1 MNKDILDSIFR
12 RINFSIKNKV
22 PVIIQS
28 ESTECG
34 NACLSMICGFYGKDI
49 DLFNFR
55 NIYGSSS
62 QGTTLNALATIA
74 QKAGLKTRALS
85 LDIEEIGELRLP
97 CVLHWSLNHFVVLV
111 AVKGKRF
118 IINDPALG
126 RRVVHHKE
134 ISENFSG
141 IALEAWPD
149 SGFIQEKQR
158 SRLKLREL
166 MHNIVGL
173 KSALTKILMLSIVI
187 ETVNLLL
194 PMGTQVVTDHVITA
208 HDENLLL
215 VICVGLMFFTIF
227 KTWVSM
233 LRAWVSL
240 KLNTLTDVQWKTS
253 FFDHLIGLPLAFF
266 EKRQLGDIQSRFA
279 SLDTIRSTFTNSIV
293 SGIIDSIMTIG
304 LLVMLSL
311 YGGWLVWVVLGF
323 TVCYAAMRAITYKF
337 YRAIN
342 EELIVKRAR
351 SGSHFMESL
360 YGIATIKSLNL
371 KNRRSQH
378 WLNTNIDVSNA
389 GLKQTRFDML
399 FGGINTFIN
408 SADQVVILWL
418 GAQMVMENTM
428 TIGMFMAFNA
438 YRGQFAQRAA
448 ALIDLTM
455 QLKMLSLH
463 NERIS
468 EIVYSEP
475 EAESPVRKIF
485 ADDIGVSL
493 EVQNLAYQYD
503 RLSKPVFSNVN
514 ISVAAGESVALIGA
528 SGIGKT
534 TLLKVMSG
542 LLTPER
548 GDIFIG
554 GFDINKIGINNFR
567 SSIACVLQEDRL
579 FSGSIADNISG
590 FDDEVDQTLIVDCAM
605 KCNIH
610 EEILRMPMGY
620 ETIIG
625 ELGAGIS
632 GGQKQRLLIARAL
645 YQKPKILF
653 MDEATSHLDINNEK
667 MVNAAIESLNITR
680 IIIAHRP
687 STIACADRIIDLAKL
702 TLLPQQLTTETIL

>member
-1 MNKDILDSIFR
+1 MNKDVLDSIFK
-12 RINFSIKNKV
+12 RINFSMKNKV

-55 NIYGSSS
+55 NRYGSTS
-62 QGTTLNALATIA
+62 QGATLNVLAAIA

-85 LDIEEIGELRLP
+85 LDIAEIKELRLP
-97 CVLHWSLNHFVVLV
+97 CILHWSLNHFVVLV
-111 AVKGKRF
+111 AIKGKRF
-118 IINDPALG
+118 IIHDPALG
-126 RRVVHHKE
+126 RRVVHLQE
-134 ISENFSG
+134 LSENFSG

-149 SGFIQEKQR
+149 SDFRQEKQR
-158 SRLKLREL
+158 SRLKLLDL
-166 MHNIVGL
+166 MHNMVGL
-173 KSALTKILMLSIVI
+173 KSALIKIFMLSVVI

-194 PMGTQVVTDHVITA
+194 PMGTQIVTDHVITA

-233 LRAWVSL
+233 IRAWVSL

-253 FFDHLIGLPLAFF
+253 FFDHLMSLPLAFF

-279 SLDTIRSTFTNSIV
+279 SLDIIRATFTNSIV
-293 SGIIDSIMTIG
+293 TGMIDSIMTIG
-304 LLVMLSL
+304 LLIMLSL

-323 TVCYAAMRAITYKF
+323 TVCYAIMRALTYKF
-337 YRAIN
+337 YRTVS

-418 GAQMVMENTM
+418 GAQMVMDNTM
-428 TIGMFMAFNA
+428 TIGMFMAFNV
-438 YRGQFAQRAA
+438 YRGQFTQRAA
-448 ALIDLTM
+448 SLIDLTM

-475 EAESPVRKIF
+475 EVDSPLRNVF
-485 ADDIGVSL
+485 EENVGVSL
-493 EVQNLAYQYD
+493 EVRGLAYQYD
-503 RLSKPVFSNVN
+503 LLSKPVFSNVN
-514 ISVAAGESVALIGA
+514 ISVAAGESVALVGV

-548 GDIFIG
+548 GEIFIG

-567 SSIACVLQEDRL
+567 SNIACVLQEDRL
-579 FSGSIADNISG
+579 FSGSITDNISG
-590 FDDEVDQTLIVDCAM
+590 FDDEVDEALVIECAM
-605 KCNIH
+605 QCNIH

-645 YQKPKILF
+645 YQKPRILF

-667 MVNAAIESLNITR
+667 IINAAIESLNITR

-687 STIACADRIIDLAKL
+687 STIACADRIIDLAKI
-702 TLLPQQLTTETIL
+702 TP

>member
-1 MNKDILDSIFR
+1 MNKDVLDSIFK
-12 RINFSIKNKV
+12 RINFSMKNKV

-55 NIYGSSS
+55 NRYGSTS
-62 QGTTLNALATIA
+62 QGATLNVLAAIA

-85 LDIEEIGELRLP
+85 LDIAEIKELRLP
-97 CVLHWSLNHFVVLV
+97 CILHWSLNHFVVLV
-111 AVKGKRF
+111 AIKGKRF
-118 IINDPALG
+118 IIHDPALG
-126 RRVVHHKE
+126 RRVVHLQE
-134 ISENFSG
+134 LSENFSG

-149 SGFIQEKQR
+149 SDFRQEKQR
-158 SRLKLREL
+158 SRLKLLDL
-166 MHNIVGL
+166 MHNMVGL
-173 KSALTKILMLSIVI
+173 KSALIKIFMLSVVI

-194 PMGTQVVTDHVITA
+194 PMGTQIVTDHVITA

-233 LRAWVSL
+233 IRAWVSL

-253 FFDHLIGLPLAFF
+253 FFDHLMSLPLAFF

-279 SLDTIRSTFTNSIV
+279 SLDIIRATFTNSIV
-293 SGIIDSIMTIG
+293 TGMIDSIMTIG
-304 LLVMLSL
+304 LLIMLSL

-323 TVCYAAMRAITYKF
+323 TVCYAIMRALTYKF
-337 YRAIN
+337 YRTVS

-408 SADQVVILWL
+408 SADQIVILWL
-418 GAQMVMENTM
+418 GAQMVMDNTM

-438 YRGQFAQRAA
+438 YRGQFTQRAA
-448 ALIDLTM
+448 SLIDLTM

-468 EIVYSEP
+468 EIAYSEP
-475 EAESPVRKIF
+475 EVDSPLRNVF
-485 ADDIGVSL
+485 EENVGVSL
-493 EVQNLAYQYD
+493 EVRDLAYQYD
-503 RLSKPVFSNVN
+503 LLSKPVFSNVN
-514 ISVAAGESVALIGA
+514 ISVAAGESVALVGV

-548 GDIFIG
+548 GEIFIG

-567 SSIACVLQEDRL
+567 SNIACVLQEDRL
-579 FSGSIADNISG
+579 FSGSITDNISG
-590 FDDEVDQTLIVDCAM
+590 FDDEVDEALVIECAM
-605 KCNIH
+605 QCNIH

-645 YQKPKILF
+645 YQKPRILF

-667 MVNAAIESLNITR
+667 IINAAIESLNITR

-687 STIACADRIIDLAKL
+687 STIACADRIIDLAKI
-702 TLLPQQLTTETIL
+702 TP

>member
-1 MNKDILDSIFR
+1 MNKDVLDSIFK
-12 RINFSIKNKV
+12 RINFSMKNKV

-55 NIYGSSS
+55 NRYGSTS
-62 QGTTLNALATIA
+62 QGATLNVLAAIA

-85 LDIEEIGELRLP
+85 LDIAEIKELRLP
-97 CVLHWSLNHFVVLV
+97 CILHWSLNHFVVLV
-111 AVKGKRF
+111 AIKGKRF
-118 IINDPALG
+118 IIHDPALG
-126 RRVVHHKE
+126 RRVVHLQE
-134 ISENFSG
+134 LSENFSG

-149 SGFIQEKQR
+149 SDFRQEKQR
-158 SRLKLREL
+158 SRLKLLDL
-166 MHNIVGL
+166 MHNMVGL
-173 KSALTKILMLSIVI
+173 KSALIKIFMLSVVI

-194 PMGTQVVTDHVITA
+194 PMGTQIVTDHVITA

-233 LRAWVSL
+233 IRAWVSL
-240 KLNTLTDVQWKTS
+240 KLNTLADVQWKTS
-253 FFDHLIGLPLAFF
+253 FFDHLMSLPLAFF

-279 SLDTIRSTFTNSIV
+279 SLDIIRATFTNSIV
-293 SGIIDSIMTIG
+293 TGMIDSIMTIG
-304 LLVMLSL
+304 LLIMLSL

-323 TVCYAAMRAITYKF
+323 TVCYAIMRALTYKF
-337 YRAIN
+337 YRTVS

-418 GAQMVMENTM
+418 GAQMVMDNTM

-438 YRGQFAQRAA
+438 YRGQFTQRAA
-448 ALIDLTM
+448 SLIDLTM

-475 EAESPVRKIF
+475 EVDSPLRNVF
-485 ADDIGVSL
+485 EENVGVSL
-493 EVQNLAYQYD
+493 EVRDLAYQYD
-503 RLSKPVFSNVN
+503 LLSKPVFSNVN
-514 ISVAAGESVALIGA
+514 ISVAAGESVALVGV

-548 GDIFIG
+548 GEIFIG

-567 SSIACVLQEDRL
+567 SNIACVLQEDRL
-579 FSGSIADNISG
+579 FSGSITDNISG
-590 FDDEVDQTLIVDCAM
+590 FDDEVDEALVIECAM
-605 KCNIH
+605 QCNIH

-645 YQKPKILF
+645 YQKPRILF

-667 MVNAAIESLNITR
+667 IINAAIESLNITR

-687 STIACADRIIDLAKL
+687 STIACADRIIDLAKI
-702 TLLPQQLTTETIL
+702 TP

>member
-1 MNKDILDSIFR
+1 MNKDVLDSIFK
-12 RINFSIKNKV
+12 RINFSMKNKV

-55 NIYGSSS
+55 NRYGSTS
-62 QGTTLNALATIA
+62 QGATLNVLAAIA

-85 LDIEEIGELRLP
+85 LDIAEIKELRLP
-97 CVLHWSLNHFVVLV
+97 CILHWSLNHFVVLV
-111 AVKGKRF
+111 AIKGKRF
-118 IINDPALG
+118 IIHDPALG
-126 RRVVHHKE
+126 RRVVHLQE
-134 ISENFSG
+134 LSENFSG

-149 SGFIQEKQR
+149 SDFRQEKQR
-158 SRLKLREL
+158 SRLKLLDL
-166 MHNIVGL
+166 MHNMVGL
-173 KSALTKILMLSIVI
+173 KSALIKIFMLSVVI

-194 PMGTQVVTDHVITA
+194 PMGMQIVTDHVITA

-233 LRAWVSL
+233 IRAWVSL

-253 FFDHLIGLPLAFF
+253 FFDHLMSLPLAFF

-279 SLDTIRSTFTNSIV
+279 SLDIIRATFTNSIV
-293 SGIIDSIMTIG
+293 TGMIDSIMTIG
-304 LLVMLSL
+304 LLIMLSL

-323 TVCYAAMRAITYKF
+323 TVCYAIMRALTYKF
-337 YRAIN
+337 YRTVS

-418 GAQMVMENTM
+418 GAQMVMDNTM

-438 YRGQFAQRAA
+438 YRGQFTQRAA
-448 ALIDLTM
+448 SLIDLTM

-475 EAESPVRKIF
+475 EVDSPLRNVF
-485 ADDIGVSL
+485 EENVGVSL
-493 EVQNLAYQYD
+493 EVRDLAYQYD
-503 RLSKPVFSNVN
+503 LLSKPVFSNVN
-514 ISVAAGESVALIGA
+514 ISVAAGESVALVGV

-548 GDIFIG
+548 GEIFIG

-567 SSIACVLQEDRL
+567 SNIACVLQEDRL
-579 FSGSIADNISG
+579 FSGSITDNISG
-590 FDDEVDQTLIVDCAM
+590 FDDEVDEALVIECAM
-605 KCNIH
+605 QCNIH

-645 YQKPKILF
+645 YQKPRILF

-667 MVNAAIESLNITR
+667 IINAAIESLNITR

-687 STIACADRIIDLAKL
+687 STIACADRIIDLAKI
-702 TLLPQQLTTETIL
+702 TP

>member
-1 MNKDILDSIFR
+1 MNKDVLDSIFK
-12 RINFSIKNKV
+12 RINFSMKNKV

-55 NIYGSSS
+55 NRYGSTS
-62 QGTTLNALATIA
+62 QGATLNVLAAIA

-85 LDIEEIGELRLP
+85 LDIAEIKELRLP
-97 CVLHWSLNHFVVLV
+97 CILHWSLNHFVVLV
-111 AVKGKRF
+111 AIKGKRF
-118 IINDPALG
+118 IIHDPALG
-126 RRVVHHKE
+126 RRVVHLQE
-134 ISENFSG
+134 LSENFSG

-149 SGFIQEKQR
+149 SDFRQEKQR
-158 SRLKLREL
+158 SRLKLLDL
-166 MHNIVGL
+166 MHNMVGL
-173 KSALTKILMLSIVI
+173 KSALIKIFMLSVVI

-194 PMGTQVVTDHVITA
+194 PMGTQIVTDHVITA

-233 LRAWVSL
+233 IRAWVSL

-253 FFDHLIGLPLAFF
+253 FFDHLMSLPLAFF

-279 SLDTIRSTFTNSIV
+279 SLDIIRATFTNSIV
-293 SGIIDSIMTIG
+293 TGMIDSIMTIG
-304 LLVMLSL
+304 LLIMLSL

-323 TVCYAAMRAITYKF
+323 TICYAIMRALTYKF
-337 YRAIN
+337 YRTVS

-418 GAQMVMENTM
+418 GAQMVMDNTM

-438 YRGQFAQRAA
+438 YRGQFTQRAA
-448 ALIDLTM
+448 SLIDLTM

-475 EAESPVRKIF
+475 EVDSPLRNVF
-485 ADDIGVSL
+485 EENVGVSL
-493 EVQNLAYQYD
+493 EVRDLAYQYD
-503 RLSKPVFSNVN
+503 LLSKPVFSNVN
-514 ISVAAGESVALIGA
+514 ISVAAGESVALVGV

-548 GDIFIG
+548 GEIFIG

-567 SSIACVLQEDRL
+567 SNIACVLQEDRL
-579 FSGSIADNISG
+579 FSGSITDNISG
-590 FDDEVDQTLIVDCAM
+590 FDDEVDEALVIECAM
-605 KCNIH
+605 QCNIH

-645 YQKPKILF
+645 YQKPRILF
-653 MDEATSHLDINNEK
+653 MDEATRHLDINNEK
-667 MVNAAIESLNITR
+667 IINAAIESLNITR

-687 STIACADRIIDLAKL
+687 STIACADRIIDLAKI
-702 TLLPQQLTTETIL
+702 TP

>member
-1 MNKDILDSIFR
+1 MNKDVLDSIFK
-12 RINFSIKNKV
+12 RINFSMKNKV

-55 NIYGSSS
+55 NRYGSTS
-62 QGTTLNALATIA
+62 QGATLNVLAAIA

-85 LDIEEIGELRLP
+85 LDIAEIKELRLP
-97 CVLHWSLNHFVVLV
+97 CILHWSLNHFVVLV
-111 AVKGKRF
+111 AIKGKRF
-118 IINDPALG
+118 IIHDPALG
-126 RRVVHHKE
+126 RRVVHLQE
-134 ISENFSG
+134 LSENFSG

-149 SGFIQEKQR
+149 SDFRQEKQR
-158 SRLKLREL
+158 SRLKLLDL
-166 MHNIVGL
+166 MHNMVGL
-173 KSALTKILMLSIVI
+173 KSALIKIFMLSVVI

-194 PMGTQVVTDHVITA
+194 PMGTQIVTDHVITA

-233 LRAWVSL
+233 IRAWVSL

-253 FFDHLIGLPLAFF
+253 FFDHLMSLPLAFF

-279 SLDTIRSTFTNSIV
+279 SLDIIRATFTNSIV
-293 SGIIDSIMTIG
+293 TGMIDSIMTIG
-304 LLVMLSL
+304 LLIMLSL
-311 YGGWLVWVVLGF
+311 YGGWLVWVVLGS
-323 TVCYAAMRAITYKF
+323 TVCYAIMRALTYKF
-337 YRAIN
+337 YRTVS

-418 GAQMVMENTM
+418 GAQMVMDNTM

-438 YRGQFAQRAA
+438 YRGQFTQRAA
-448 ALIDLTM
+448 SLIDLTM

-475 EAESPVRKIF
+475 EVDSPLRNVF
-485 ADDIGVSL
+485 EENVGVSL
-493 EVQNLAYQYD
+493 EVRDLAYQYD
-503 RLSKPVFSNVN
+503 LLSKPVFSNVN
-514 ISVAAGESVALIGA
+514 ISVAAGESVALVGV

-548 GDIFIG
+548 GEIFIG

-567 SSIACVLQEDRL
+567 SNIACVLQEDRL
-579 FSGSIADNISG
+579 FSGSITDNISG
-590 FDDEVDQTLIVDCAM
+590 FDDEVDEALVIECAM
-605 KCNIH
+605 QCNIH

-645 YQKPKILF
+645 YQKPRILF

-667 MVNAAIESLNITR
+667 IINAAIESLNITR

-687 STIACADRIIDLAKL
+687 STIACADRIIDLAKI
-702 TLLPQQLTTETIL
+702 TP

>member
-1 MNKDILDSIFR
+1 MNKDVLDSIFK
-12 RINFSIKNKV
+12 RINFSMKNKV

-55 NIYGSSS
+55 NRYGSTS
-62 QGTTLNALATIA
+62 QGATLNVLAAIA

-85 LDIEEIGELRLP
+85 LDIAEIKELRLP
-97 CVLHWSLNHFVVLV
+97 CILHWSLNHFVVLV
-111 AVKGKRF
+111 AIKGKRF
-118 IINDPALG
+118 IIHDPALG
-126 RRVVHHKE
+126 RRVVHLQE
-134 ISENFSG
+134 LSENFSG

-149 SGFIQEKQR
+149 SDFRQEKQR
-158 SRLKLREL
+158 SRLKLLDL
-166 MHNIVGL
+166 MHNMVGL
-173 KSALTKILMLSIVI
+173 KSALIKIFMLSVVI

-194 PMGTQVVTDHVITA
+194 PMGTQIVTDHVITA

-233 LRAWVSL
+233 IRAWVSL

-253 FFDHLIGLPLAFF
+253 FFDHLMSLPLAFF

-279 SLDTIRSTFTNSIV
+279 SLDIIRATFTNSIV
-293 SGIIDSIMTIG
+293 TGMIDSIMTIG
-304 LLVMLSL
+304 LLIMLSL

-323 TVCYAAMRAITYKF
+323 TVCYAIMRALTYKF
-337 YRAIN
+337 YRTVS

-418 GAQMVMENTM
+418 GAQMVMDNTM

-438 YRGQFAQRAA
+438 YRGQFTQRAA
-448 ALIDLTM
+448 SLIDLTM

-475 EAESPVRKIF
+475 EVDSPLRNVF
-485 ADDIGVSL
+485 EENVGVSL
-493 EVQNLAYQYD
+493 EVRDLAYQYD
-503 RLSKPVFSNVN
+503 LLSKPVFSNVN
-514 ISVAAGESVALIGA
+514 ISVAAGESVALVGV

-548 GDIFIG
+548 GEIFIG

-567 SSIACVLQEDRL
+567 SNIACVLQEDRL
-579 FSGSIADNISG
+579 FSGSITDNISG
-590 FDDEVDQTLIVDCAM
+590 FDDEVDEALVIECAM
-605 KCNIH
+605 QCNIH

-625 ELGAGIS
+625 ELGTGIS

-645 YQKPKILF
+645 YQKPRILF

-667 MVNAAIESLNITR
+667 IINAAIESLNITR

-687 STIACADRIIDLAKL
+687 STIACADRIIDLAKI
-702 TLLPQQLTTETIL
+702 TP

>member
-1 MNKDILDSIFR
+1 MNKDVLDSIFK
-12 RINFSIKNKV
+12 RINFSMKKKV

-55 NIYGSSS
+55 NRYGSTS
-62 QGTTLNALATIA
+62 QGATLNVLAAIA

-85 LDIEEIGELRLP
+85 LDIAEIKELRLP
-97 CVLHWSLNHFVVLV
+97 CILHWSLNHFVVLV
-111 AVKGKRF
+111 AIKGKRF
-118 IINDPALG
+118 IIHDPALG
-126 RRVVHHKE
+126 RRVVHLQE
-134 ISENFSG
+134 LSENFSG

-149 SGFIQEKQR
+149 SDFRQEKQR
-158 SRLKLREL
+158 SRLKLLDL
-166 MHNIVGL
+166 MHNMVGL
-173 KSALTKILMLSIVI
+173 KSALIKIFMLSVVI

-194 PMGTQVVTDHVITA
+194 PMGTQIVTDHVITA

-233 LRAWVSL
+233 IRAWVSL

-253 FFDHLIGLPLAFF
+253 FFDHLMSLPLAFF

-279 SLDTIRSTFTNSIV
+279 SLDIIRATFTNSIV
-293 SGIIDSIMTIG
+293 TGMIDSIMTIG
-304 LLVMLSL
+304 LLIMLSL

-323 TVCYAAMRAITYKF
+323 TVCYAIMRALTYKF
-337 YRAIN
+337 YRTVS

-418 GAQMVMENTM
+418 GAQMVMDNTM

-438 YRGQFAQRAA
+438 YRGQFTQRAA
-448 ALIDLTM
+448 SLIDLTM

-475 EAESPVRKIF
+475 EVDSPLRNVF
-485 ADDIGVSL
+485 EENVGVSL
-493 EVQNLAYQYD
+493 EVRDLAYQYD
-503 RLSKPVFSNVN
+503 LLSKPVFSNVN
-514 ISVAAGESVALIGA
+514 ISVAAGESVALVGV

-548 GDIFIG
+548 GEIFIG

-567 SSIACVLQEDRL
+567 SNIACVLQEDRL
-579 FSGSIADNISG
+579 FSGSITDNISG
-590 FDDEVDQTLIVDCAM
+590 FDDEVDEALVIECAM
-605 KCNIH
+605 QCNIH

-645 YQKPKILF
+645 YQKPRILF

-667 MVNAAIESLNITR
+667 IINAAIESLNITR

-687 STIACADRIIDLAKL
+687 STIACADRIIDLAKI
-702 TLLPQQLTTETIL
+702 TP

>member
-1 MNKDILDSIFR
+1 MNKEVLDSIFK
-12 RINFSIKNKV
+12 RINFSIRNKV

-55 NIYGSSS
+55 NLYGSSS
-62 QGTTLNALATIA
+62 QGATLNVLNTIA

-85 LDIEEIGELRLP
+85 LDIDEIKELRLP
-97 CVLHWSLNHFVVLV
+97 CIMHWSMNHFVVLV
-111 AVKGKRF
+111 AIKRNRF
-118 IINDPALG
+118 VINDPALG
-126 RRVVHHKE
+126 RRTVHKKE
-134 ISENFSG
+134 LSENFSG
-141 IALEAWPD
+141 IALEVWPD
-149 SGFIQEKQR
+149 SDFRQEKRR
-158 SRLKLREL
+158 SRLRLLDL
-166 MHNIVGL
+166 MRNIVGL
-173 KSALTKILMLSIVI
+173 KSALTKIFMLSIVI
-187 ETVNLLL
+187 EMVNLLL
-194 PMGTQVVTDHVITA
+194 PMGTQLVTDHVIAA

-215 VICVGLMFFTIF
+215 VICAGLTFFTIF
-227 KTWVSM
+227 KTYVSM
-233 LRAWVSL
+233 IRAWVSL

-253 FFDHLIGLPLAFF
+253 FFDHLLSLPLAFF
-266 EKRQLGDIQSRFA
+266 EKRQLGDIQSRFS

-293 SGIIDSIMTIG
+293 MGIIDSIMIVG
-304 LLVMLSL
+304 LLIMLSL
-311 YGGWLVWVVLGF
+311 YGSWLVWVVLGF
-323 TVCYAAMRAITYKF
+323 TLCYAAMRIVTYKF
-337 YRAIN
+337 YRTIS

-371 KNRRSQH
+371 KSRRSQH

-408 SADQVVILWL
+408 SLDQVVILWL
-418 GAQMVMENTM
+418 GALMVIDNNM

-438 YRGQFAQRAA
+438 YRGQFAQRATS
-448 ALIDLTM
+448 LIDLAM

-475 EAESPVRKIF
+475 ETELPARKIF
-485 ADDIGVSL
+485 EDNVGVSL
-493 EVQNLAYQYD
+493 QVQDLAYRYD
-503 RLSKPVFSNVN
+503 ALARPIFSNVN
-514 ISVAAGESVALIGA
+514 ITIAAGESVALVGA

-548 GDIFIG
+548 GEIFIG
-554 GFDINKIGINNFR
+554 GFDSKKIGVNNFR
-567 SSIACVLQEDRL
+567 SSTACVLQEDRL

-590 FDDEVDQTLIVDCAM
+590 FDDNVDQQLIIECAM

-620 ETIIG
+620 ETLIG
-625 ELGAGIS
+625 ELGSGIS

-645 YQKPKILF
+645 YQKPNILF
-653 MDEATSHLDINNEK
+653 MDEATSHLDVNNEK
-667 MVNAAIESLNITR
+667 MINASIESLNITR
-680 IIIAHRP
+680 IIVAHRP
-687 STIACADRIIDLAKL
+687 STIACADRVIDLSQIPSSPSSIIK
-702 TLLPQQLTTETIL
+702 ETF